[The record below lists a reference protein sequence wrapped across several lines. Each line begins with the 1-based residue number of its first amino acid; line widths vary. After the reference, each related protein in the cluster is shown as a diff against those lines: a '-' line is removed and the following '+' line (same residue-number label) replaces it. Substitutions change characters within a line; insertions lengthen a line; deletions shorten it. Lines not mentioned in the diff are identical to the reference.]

1 MKNRLKS
8 YTQYEIIKVIA
19 SGGMGTVAKAK
30 LKGVEG
36 FEKIV
41 AIKTLLSR
49 YAGDEAFVQRFVLE
63 AKLVANLVHEN
74 IVQVYQLDRVNGEYF
89 FVLEFVDGISLYD
102 MVEFHRAIKKQ
113 LPPPLAVFIASRAAR
128 ALAYAH
134 SRRDAQG
141 NPLNIIHCDIC
152 PHNILINQEGV
163 PKITDV
169 GIAKA
174 ATMQDSG
181 QVSGKLAFMSPEQCT
196 APEHLTAASDIY
208 SLGVVLF
215 YMLSN
220 HYSRDMRTSREE
232 LLQQIRSNYVNY
244 DLLPA
249 DLPQELLEIL
259 KKMLAHR
266 PEDRYS
272 SCADLAR
279 VLEYYIYRDGYGPT
293 VVTLAEY
300 MRSVMPGRFAEAL
313 PDADKTELLP
323 GSFFEDRTLVL
334 DRK

>member
-128 ALAYAH
+128 ALGLDYTGVDIIDGPDGPQVIEVNGNPAFDMIFQATGEDMARAVAEH
-134 SRRDAQG
+134 VSREVQTRRSRCSRR
-141 NPLNIIHCDIC
+141 
-152 PHNILINQEGV
+152 
-163 PKITDV
+163 
-169 GIAKA
+169 
-174 ATMQDSG
+174 
-181 QVSGKLAFMSPEQCT
+181 
-196 APEHLTAASDIY
+196 
-208 SLGVVLF
+208 
-215 YMLSN
+215 
-220 HYSRDMRTSREE
+220 
-232 LLQQIRSNYVNY
+232 
-244 DLLPA
+244 
-249 DLPQELLEIL
+249 
-259 KKMLAHR
+259 
-266 PEDRYS
+266 
-272 SCADLAR
+272 
-279 VLEYYIYRDGYGPT
+279 
-293 VVTLAEY
+293 
-300 MRSVMPGRFAEAL
+300 RF
-313 PDADKTELLP
+313 
-323 GSFFEDRTLVL
+323 
-334 DRK
+334 